1 MFIGAVGE
9 TDLEHGF
16 DGKIFLE
23 RIAEERA
30 LQRVTYQNNFSHDH
44 HINEQLKSGEWR
56 ALYPDD

>member
-9 TDLEHGF
+9 PEPEHDF

-30 LQRVTYQNNFSHDH
+30 LQLVTYRNNFSLDC
-44 HINEQLKSGEWR
+44 HINEQLKSGE
-56 ALYPDD
+56 